1 MLVDEQNGNVL
12 SLLCKVVE
20 GLLDGRSLGLV
31 VDNKVVLLRVGR
43 VGNVLVRRSEDK

>member
-12 SLLCKVVE
+12 SLLGKVVK
-20 GLLDGRSLGLV
+20 GLLDGRGLGLV

-43 VGNVLVRRSEDK
+43 VGNVLVQESEGR